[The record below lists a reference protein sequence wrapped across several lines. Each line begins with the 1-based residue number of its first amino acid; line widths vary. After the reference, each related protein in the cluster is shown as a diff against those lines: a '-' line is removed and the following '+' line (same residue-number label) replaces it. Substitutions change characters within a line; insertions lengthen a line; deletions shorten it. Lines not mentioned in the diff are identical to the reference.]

1 MPLILYQQMWQN
13 LYQKISR
20 NFMHV
25 VISDHINNDQNKN
38 YWHINKIKL
47 ENNPLKKVVIESRM
61 CYYFNAMT
69 KSDDFSS
76 NNY

>member
-1 MPLILYQQMWQN
+1 MSLILYQQMWQN

-61 CYYFNAMT
+61 CYFNGMT

>member
-1 MPLILYQQMWQN
+1 MSRILYQQMWQN

-61 CYYFNAMT
+61 CYFNAMT